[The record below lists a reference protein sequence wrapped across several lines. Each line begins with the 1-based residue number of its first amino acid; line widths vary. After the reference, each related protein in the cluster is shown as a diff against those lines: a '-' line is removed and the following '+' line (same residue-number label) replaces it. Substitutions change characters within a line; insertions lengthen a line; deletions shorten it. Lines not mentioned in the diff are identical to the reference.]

1 LGPANTGAA
10 PALGRGYLCP
20 GGPKPRVPSGRP
32 RDECYSLAMSLTAMA
47 VLVFALAPAPKTS
60 LPFIEDDY
68 RRGLA
73 EARARNLPLFIEVW
87 APW

>member
-1 LGPANTGAA
+1 MAPPGSGPAGLRPPRRA
-10 PALGRGYLCP
+10 RDSQ
-20 GGPKPRVPSGRP
+20 GGW
-32 RDECYSLAMSLTAMA
+32 YSSAMDLTAMA
-47 VLVFALAPAPKTS
+47 VLILALAPAPKST

-68 RRGLA
+68 SRGLA

>member
-1 LGPANTGAA
+1 M
-10 PALGRGYLCP
+10 
-20 GGPKPRVPSGRP
+20 K
-32 RDECYSLAMSLTAMA
+32 LAAMA
-47 VLVFALAPAPKTS
+47 VLVFALAPTPPRT

-68 RRGLA
+68 GKGLA